1 MRWSK
6 IITVVDC
13 HAEGESGQV
22 VVGGVPPIPGDTVF
36 DKRRYLQNHADDLRR
51 MILFEPR
58 GSVHHNANLLVPS
71 NDPRA
76 QMGYIILESMEYPAM
91 SGSNTICVGTVL
103 LETGILPM
111 SEPTTELVLESP
123 AGLISVTCDCR
134 DGKVERV
141 RFVNQ
146 PAFCY
151 HLDAIVNVPGVG
163 DLVVDIA
170 YGGMTYVMVD
180 AAALGFVLEPLR
192 GTRLVRA
199 GPDHQACRC
208 RADRRRPS

>member
-6 IITVVDC
+6 TITVVDC

-22 VVGGVPPIPGDTVF
+22 VVGGVPPITGDTVF

-58 GSVHHNANLLVPS
+58 GSVHHNANVLVPS

-91 SGSNTICVGTVL
+91 SGSNTICVATVL

-111 SEPTTELVLESP
+111 SEPTTELVLEAP
-123 AGLISVTCDCR
+123 AGLIHLRCACAN
-134 DGKVERV
+134 GKVTKVE
-141 RFVNQ
+141 FTNQ
-146 PAFCY
+146 PAFAN
-151 HLDAIVNVPGVG
+151 HLDRTIEVEGVG
-163 DLVVDIA
+163 SLSVD
-170 YGGMTYVMVD
+170 V
-180 AAALGFVLEPLR
+180 
-192 GTRLVRA
+192 
-199 GPDHQACRC
+199 
-208 RADRRRPS
+208 